1 MARTRLYRNGDLVAE
16 DFPIDDIS
24 EHLAAEGTVVWL
36 DLQSPTP
43 QQYDQVQ
50 EEFGLHQL
58 AIEDASSPRERP
70 KLGHYRGHL
79 FLSAYQASFDSGPGE
94 LTVCPVSAFI
104 TPRALV
110 TVHGDGFD
118 VDSVVRRWDATAELA
133 PHGVAYLVHGL
144 LDVVVDGHF
153 DAVQELDDAL
163 EALEDKLFEETPQ
176 AVREVQQRSF
186 RLRRGLSHLR
196 KIVLPMREVVNG
208 LTRAKLVDEEIAPYY
223 QDLYD
228 HVLRVTEWTESLRD
242 FVATILESNLA
253 VQGNRMNNI
262 MKKVTS
268 WAAIIAVPTAV
279 TGYYGQNLPFPGFE
293 HRSGFVTSAAL
304 IVVLSVTLYLTF
316 KRKDWL

>member
-1 MARTRLYRNGDLVAE
+1 
-16 DFPIDDIS
+16 
-24 EHLAAEGTVVWL
+24 VVWL
-36 DLQSPTP
+36 DLCSPSP
-43 QQYDQVQ
+43 QDYEEVQ
-50 EEFGLHQL
+50 REFGLHQL

-70 KLGHYRGHL
+70 KLSHYRGHL
-79 FLSAYQASFDSGPGE
+79 FLTAYQAGFDGDAGE
-94 LTVCPVSAFI
+94 LAVDQVSAFI
-104 TPRALV
+104 TSHALI

-118 VDSVVRRWDATAELA
+118 VDAVVKRWDDTAELA
-133 PHGVAYLVHGL
+133 GHGVAYLLHGL

-163 EALEDKLFEETPQ
+163 EALEDRLFEETPM

-186 RLRRGLSHLR
+186 RLRRSLSHLR

-208 LTRAKLVDEEIAPYY
+208 LTRVKLVDEEVAPYY

-293 HRSGFVTSAAL
+293 HRSGFVTSAVL
-304 IVVLSVTLYLTF
+304 IVLLSAGLYVTF

>member
-16 DFPIDDIS
+16 DFPLDDIS
-24 EHLAAEGTVVWL
+24 EHLRAADTVVWL
-36 DLQSPTP
+36 DLESPTP
-43 QQYDQVQ
+43 RQYEQVQ

-79 FLSAYQASFDSGPGE
+79 FLSAYQAGFDGHAGA
-94 LTVCPVSAFI
+94 LAVHPVAAFI
-104 TPRALV
+104 TSRALI
-110 TVHGDGFD
+110 TVHDDGFD
-118 VDSVVRRWDATAELA
+118 IDAVVKRWDDTAELA
-133 PHGVAYLVHGL
+133 AHGVAYLVHGM
-144 LDVVVDGHF
+144 LDVIVDGHF

-163 EALEDKLFEETPQ
+163 EALEDQLFEETPM
-176 AVREVQQRSF
+176 AVRAVQQRSF
-186 RLRRGLSHLR
+186 RLRRSLSHLR

-208 LTRAKLVDEEIAPYY
+208 LIRAKIVDEETAPYY

-293 HRSGFVTSAAL
+293 HRSGFVVSAVL
-304 IVVLSVTLYLTF
+304 IVALSVTLYLTF

>member
-16 DFPIDDIS
+16 DFPVDDIS
-24 EHLAAEGTVVWL
+24 EHLRDEGTVVWL
-36 DLQSPTP
+36 DLDAPTP
-43 QQYDQVQ
+43 QEYEQVQ

-79 FLSAYQASFDSGPGE
+79 FLSAYQAHFDSGPGE
-94 LTVCPVSAFI
+94 LVVCPVSAFI
-104 TPRALV
+104 TPRALI
-110 TVHGDGFD
+110 TAHGEGFD
-118 VDSVVRRWDATAELA
+118 VESVVRRWDATSELA

-208 LTRAKLVDEEIAPYY
+208 LTRAKLVDEDIAPYY

-279 TGYYGQNLPFPGFE
+279 TGYYGQNLPFPGYE
-293 HRSGFVTSAAL
+293 HRAGFVTSAAL